1 MSILFQEKTL
11 PNGNTIKN
19 RFFKSAMSETLA
31 SKTGVPTPTLI
42 NLYKKWAQG
51 GAGILVTGN
60 VMVDSNHIGEPGNVV
75 LESASHLEKFK
86 AWARAGKVN
95 DTEIWMQLN
104 HPGKQSPKSLTK
116 QPVSPSGVAMKGSIA
131 KGFNQS
137 RALHE
142 VEIKAIVQQFI
153 TSAVLAKE
161 AGFTGVQIHAAHGY
175 LVNQFLSPI
184 ENQRTDKYGGSIQ
197 NRMRVLVEIYEG
209 IRTQL
214 GEEFNIGLKLNS
226 EDFKV
231 GGFSKEDFVDVAK
244 KLNELKIDLIE
255 ISGGNYED
263 PKMAGSDKET
273 VPYFI
278 SYASL
283 LKKEVSTPIVVTG
296 GFRSVVSMEDAITQ
310 NNTDFIGMARPFV
323 VSPNIINYIYKNT
336 FSDIKLPRLTT
347 GIKAMDKTLG
357 PVLANSYYNQQMKR
371 IGNNKSVVIKE
382 NAWYPLLSSL
392 SKHGKVAVTRLR
404 E

>member
-1 MSILFQEKTL
+1 M
-11 PNGNTIKN
+11 
-19 RFFKSAMSETLA
+19 
-31 SKTGVPTPTLI
+31 
-42 NLYKKWAQG
+42 
-51 GAGILVTGN
+51 
-60 VMVDSNHIGEPGNVV
+60 
-75 LESASHLEKFK
+75 
-86 AWARAGKVN
+86 
-95 DTEIWMQLN
+95 EI
-104 HPGKQSPKSLTK
+104 
-116 QPVSPSGVAMKGSIA
+116 
-131 KGFNQS
+131 
-137 RALHE
+137 R
-142 VEIKAIVQQFI
+142 AIVQQFI

-175 LVNQFLSPI
+175 LINQFLSPI

-209 IRTQL
+209 IRSEL
-214 GEEFNIGLKLNS
+214 GKDFNIGLKLNS

-231 GGFSKEDFVDVAK
+231 GGFSKEDLVDVAK

-255 ISGGNYED
+255 ISGGNYEN
-263 PKMAGSDKET
+263 PKMAGSDKESE
-273 VPYFI
+273 PYFI

-296 GFRSVVSMEDAITQ
+296 GFRSVVTMEDAITQ
-310 NNTDFIGMARPFV
+310 NNADFIGMARPFV
-323 VSPNIINYIYKNT
+323 VSPNIVNQIYINA

-371 IGNNKSVVIKE
+371 IGNNKKVIIKT
-382 NAWYPLLSSL
+382 NAWLPLISNL
-392 SKHGKVAVTRLR
+392 SKHGKTALTRLR

>member
-1 MSILFQEKTL
+1 
-11 PNGNTIKN
+11 
-19 RFFKSAMSETLA
+19 MSETLA

-184 ENQRTDKYGGSIQ
+184 ENQRTDKYGSSIQ

-323 VSPNIINYIYKNT
+323 VSPNIVNYIYKNT

>member
-142 VEIKAIVQQFI
+142 VEIKAIVQQFV

-283 LKKEVSTPIVVTG
+283 LKK
-296 GFRSVVSMEDAITQ
+296 
-310 NNTDFIGMARPFV
+310 
-323 VSPNIINYIYKNT
+323 K
-336 FSDIKLPRLTT
+336 
-347 GIKAMDKTLG
+347 
-357 PVLANSYYNQQMKR
+357 
-371 IGNNKSVVIKE
+371 
-382 NAWYPLLSSL
+382 
-392 SKHGKVAVTRLR
+392 
-404 E
+404 

>member
-1 MSILFQEKTL
+1 MSVLFQEKTL
-11 PNGNTIKN
+11 PNGNIIKN

-31 SKTGVPTPTLI
+31 SKTGVPTYTLI

-86 AWARAGKVN
+86 EWAQAGRTN

-116 QPVSPSGVAMKGSIA
+116 QPVSPSGVATKGSIA

-153 TSAVLAKE
+153 TSAVIAQE

-184 ENQRTDKYGGSIQ
+184 ENKRTDKYGGSSQ
-197 NRMRVLVEIYEG
+197 NRMRLLVEIYEG
-209 IRTQL
+209 IRTEL
-214 GEEFNIGLKLNS
+214 GEDFNISLKLNS

-231 GGFSKEDFVDVAK
+231 GGFSKEDFIDVAK

-263 PKMAGSDKET
+263 PKMAGSDKEAA
-273 VPYFI
+273 PYFI

-296 GFRSVVSMEDAITQ
+296 GFRSVASMEDVIIQ
-310 NNTDFIGMARPFV
+310 NNTDFIGMARPFILK
-323 VSPNIINYIYKNT
+323 PNIVN
-336 FSDIKLPRLTT
+336 DIKSNDFSNITLPRLTT
-347 GIKAMDKTLG
+347 GIKNMDKALG
-357 PVLANSYYNQQMKR
+357 PILANSYYNQQMKR
-371 IGNNKSVVIKE
+371 IGNNKSIIIKK
-382 NAWYPLLSSL
+382 NARLPLLSSF
-392 SKHGKVAVTRLR
+392 SQHGKTALTRLR

>member
-263 PKMAGSDKET
+263 PKMAGSDKEA

-323 VSPNIINYIYKNT
+323 VSPNIVNYIYKNT

>member
-142 VEIKAIVQQFI
+142 VEIKAIVQQFV

-323 VSPNIINYIYKNT
+323 VSPNIVNYIYKNT

>member
-1 MSILFQEKTL
+1 
-11 PNGNTIKN
+11 
-19 RFFKSAMSETLA
+19 MSETLA

-142 VEIKAIVQQFI
+142 VEIKAIVQQFV

-323 VSPNIINYIYKNT
+323 VSPNIVNYIYKNT

>member
-1 MSILFQEKTL
+1 MSVLFQEKTL

-142 VEIKAIVQQFI
+142 VEIKAIVQQFV

-263 PKMAGSDKET
+263 PKMAGSDKEA

-323 VSPNIINYIYKNT
+323 VSPNIVNYIYKNT

>member
-323 VSPNIINYIYKNT
+323 VSPNIVNYIYKNT

>member
-1 MSILFQEKTL
+1 MSVLFQEKTL

-142 VEIKAIVQQFI
+142 VEIKAIVQQFV

-255 ISGGNYED
+255 ISGGNYEN

-323 VSPNIINYIYKNT
+323 VSPNIVNYIYKNT

>member
-1 MSILFQEKTL
+1 MSVLFQEKTL

-142 VEIKAIVQQFI
+142 VEIKAIVQQFV

-184 ENQRTDKYGGSIQ
+184 ENQRRDKYGGSIQ

-283 LKKEVSTPIVVTG
+283 LKKEVNTPIVVTG
-296 GFRSVVSMEDAITQ
+296 GFRSIVSMEDAITQ

-323 VSPNIINYIYKNT
+323 VSPNIVNHIYKNT

-392 SKHGKVAVTRLR
+392 SKHGKVAVTRLS

>member
-1 MSILFQEKTL
+1 
-11 PNGNTIKN
+11 
-19 RFFKSAMSETLA
+19 MSETLA
-31 SKTGVPTPTLI
+31 SKTGVPTPTLV

-60 VMVDSNHIGEPGNVV
+60 VMINSNHIAEPGNVV

-86 AWARAGKVN
+86 EWARAGKVN
-95 DTEIWMQLN
+95 NTEIWMQLN

-142 VEIKAIVQQFI
+142 VEIRAIVQQFI

-175 LVNQFLSPI
+175 LINQFLSPI

-209 IRTQL
+209 IRSEL
-214 GEEFNIGLKLNS
+214 GKDFNIGLKLNS

-231 GGFSKEDFVDVAK
+231 GGFSKEDLVDVAK

-255 ISGGNYED
+255 ISGGNYEN
-263 PKMAGSDKET
+263 PKMAGSDKESE
-273 VPYFI
+273 PYFI

-296 GFRSVVSMEDAITQ
+296 GFRSVVTMEDAITQ
-310 NNTDFIGMARPFV
+310 NNADFIGMARPFV
-323 VSPNIINYIYKNT
+323 VSPNIVNQIYINA

-371 IGNNKSVVIKE
+371 IGNNKKVIIKT
-382 NAWYPLLSSL
+382 NAWLPLISNL
-392 SKHGKVAVTRLR
+392 SKHGKTALTRLR

>member
-1 MSILFQEKTL
+1 MLFQEKTL

-142 VEIKAIVQQFI
+142 VEIKAIVQQFV

-323 VSPNIINYIYKNT
+323 VSPNIVNYIYKNT

>member
-1 MSILFQEKTL
+1 MSILFQEKEL
-11 PNGNTIKN
+11 PNGNIIKN

-31 SKTGVPTPTLI
+31 SKTGVPTPTLV
-42 NLYKKWAQG
+42 NLYKKWAQD

-60 VMVDSNHIGEPGNVV
+60 VMINSNHIAEPGNVV

-86 AWARAGKVN
+86 EWARAGKVN
-95 DTEIWMQLN
+95 NTEIWMQLN

-142 VEIKAIVQQFI
+142 VEIRAIVQQFI

-175 LVNQFLSPI
+175 LINQFLSPI

-209 IRTQL
+209 IRSEL
-214 GEEFNIGLKLNS
+214 GKDFNIGLKLNS

-231 GGFSKEDFVDVAK
+231 GGFSKEDLVDVAK

-255 ISGGNYED
+255 ISGGNYEN
-263 PKMAGSDKET
+263 PKMAGSDKESE
-273 VPYFI
+273 PYFI

-296 GFRSVVSMEDAITQ
+296 GFRSVVTMEDAITQ
-310 NNTDFIGMARPFV
+310 NNADFIGMARPFV
-323 VSPNIINYIYKNT
+323 VSPNIVNQIYINA

-371 IGNNKSVVIKE
+371 IGNNKKVIIKT
-382 NAWYPLLSSL
+382 NAWLPLISNL
-392 SKHGKVAVTRLR
+392 SKHGKTALTRLR

>member
-184 ENQRTDKYGGSIQ
+184 ENQRTDKYGSSIQ

-323 VSPNIINYIYKNT
+323 VSPNIVNYIYKNT

>member
-1 MSILFQEKTL
+1 MLFQEKTL

-323 VSPNIINYIYKNT
+323 VSPNIVNYIYKNT

>member
-1 MSILFQEKTL
+1 MSVLFQEKTL

-142 VEIKAIVQQFI
+142 VEIKAIVQQFV

-323 VSPNIINYIYKNT
+323 VSPNIVNYIYKNT

>member
-1 MSILFQEKTL
+1 MSILFQEKEL
-11 PNGNTIKN
+11 PNGNIIKN

-31 SKTGVPTPTLI
+31 SKTGVPTPTLV

-60 VMVDSNHIGEPGNVV
+60 VMINSNHIAEPGNVV

-86 AWARAGKVN
+86 EWARAGKVN
-95 DTEIWMQLN
+95 NTEIWMQLN

-142 VEIKAIVQQFI
+142 VEIRAIVQQFI

-175 LVNQFLSPI
+175 LINQFLSPI

-209 IRTQL
+209 IRSEL
-214 GEEFNIGLKLNS
+214 GKDFNIGLKLNS

-231 GGFSKEDFVDVAK
+231 GGFSKEDLVDVAK

-255 ISGGNYED
+255 ISGGNYEN
-263 PKMAGSDKET
+263 PKMAGSDKESE
-273 VPYFI
+273 PYFI

-296 GFRSVVSMEDAITQ
+296 GFRSVVTMEDAITQ
-310 NNTDFIGMARPFV
+310 NNADFIGMARPFV
-323 VSPNIINYIYKNT
+323 VSPNIVNQIYINA

-371 IGNNKSVVIKE
+371 IGNNKKVIIKT
-382 NAWYPLLSSL
+382 NAWLPLISNL
-392 SKHGKVAVTRLR
+392 SKHGKTALTRLR

>member
-1 MSILFQEKTL
+1 
-11 PNGNTIKN
+11 
-19 RFFKSAMSETLA
+19 MSETLA
-31 SKTGVPTPTLI
+31 SKTGVPTPTLV
-42 NLYKKWAQG
+42 NLYKKWAQD

-60 VMVDSNHIGEPGNVV
+60 VMINSNHIAEPGNVV

-86 AWARAGKVN
+86 EWARAGKVN
-95 DTEIWMQLN
+95 NTEIWMQLN

-142 VEIKAIVQQFI
+142 VEIRAIVQQFI

-175 LVNQFLSPI
+175 LINQFLSPI

-209 IRTQL
+209 IRSEL
-214 GEEFNIGLKLNS
+214 GKDFNIGLKLNS

-231 GGFSKEDFVDVAK
+231 GGFSKEDLVDVAK

-255 ISGGNYED
+255 ISGGNYEN
-263 PKMAGSDKET
+263 PKMAGSDKESE
-273 VPYFI
+273 PYFI

-296 GFRSVVSMEDAITQ
+296 GFRSVVTMEDAITQ
-310 NNTDFIGMARPFV
+310 NNADFIGMARPFV
-323 VSPNIINYIYKNT
+323 VSPNIVNQIYINA

-371 IGNNKSVVIKE
+371 IGNNKKVIIKT
-382 NAWYPLLSSL
+382 NAWLPLISNL
-392 SKHGKVAVTRLR
+392 SKHGKTALTRLR

>member
-1 MSILFQEKTL
+1 MSVLFQEKTL
-11 PNGNTIKN
+11 PNGNIIKN

-31 SKTGVPTPTLI
+31 SKTGVPTYTLI

-86 AWARAGKVN
+86 EWAQAGRTN

-116 QPVSPSGVAMKGSIA
+116 QAVSPSGVAMKGSIA

-153 TSAVLAKE
+153 TSAVIAQE

-184 ENQRTDKYGGSIQ
+184 ENKRTDKYSGSSQ
-197 NRMRVLVEIYEG
+197 NRMRLLVEIYEG
-209 IRTQL
+209 IRTEL
-214 GEEFNIGLKLNS
+214 GEDFNISLKLNS

-231 GGFSKEDFVDVAK
+231 GGFSKEDFIDVAK

-263 PKMAGSDKET
+263 PKMAGSDKEAA
-273 VPYFI
+273 PYFI

-296 GFRSVVSMEDAITQ
+296 GFRSVASMEDVIIQ
-310 NNTDFIGMARPFV
+310 NNTDFIGMARPFILK
-323 VSPNIINYIYKNT
+323 PNIVN
-336 FSDIKLPRLTT
+336 DIKSNDFSNITLPRLTT
-347 GIKAMDKTLG
+347 GIKNMDKALG
-357 PVLANSYYNQQMKR
+357 PILANSYYNQQMKR
-371 IGNNKSVVIKE
+371 IGNNKSIIIKK
-382 NAWYPLLSSL
+382 NAWLPLLSSF
-392 SKHGKVAVTRLR
+392 SQHGKTALTRLR